1 MGRNK
6 DLRKKISAY
15 AEIIAGHEAKIRVE
29 LSKADSDES
38 LIGHWEREIEI
49 WKATVARLA
58 RRLKRDW

>member
-1 MGRNK
+1 MGRNQ

-15 AEIIAGHEAKIRVE
+15 AEIIAEHEAKIRLE

-38 LIGHWEREIEI
+38 LIGHWEREIDI